1 MSTTTQTSPKPLEET
16 LRFSLD
22 EPVEIDVSYCDVV
35 RAREP
40 NHSGP
45 FELRIRGIRQPDGAH
60 VRGFVPL
67 LEIEGSLIH
76 AGALL
81 QAVNTDGIAPTERAF
96 VAVPLAKFALTV
108 TKRRKGNGH
117 WLYEVTVRDGA
128 QAVDLAQYLRSL
140 RDAAEHAVPVL
151 QGKGYPV
158 GAAEV
163 ISIAGQLFAA
173 RSNRGTPIGDGR
185 QP

>member
-1 MSTTTQTSPKPLEET
+1 VSTTTQTSDKPLEEP
-16 LRFSLD
+16 LRLPLD
-22 EPVEIDVSYCDVV
+22 EPVDLDVAWCDVF

-40 NHSGP
+40 NQAGP
-45 FELRIRGIRQPDGAH
+45 FEMRFRGTKQPDGLR

-67 LEIEGSLIH
+67 LEIEGPLIH

-81 QAVNTDGIAPTERAF
+81 QPVNVDALGPGERAF
-96 VAVPLAKFALTV
+96 VAVPLVKFALTL

-117 WLYEVTVRDGA
+117 WLYEVAVRDGA

-140 RDAAEHAVPVL
+140 HDAADHAVPVL
-151 QGKGYPV
+151 QAHGYSV

-163 ISIAGQLFAA
+163 ISIAGTLFAA
-173 RSNRGTPIGDGR
+173 RINRGGDGTNGTR
-185 QP
+185 